1 VTVHAPTVI
10 LDFFLNYHLFDKFDE
25 HDKARLNFYNCHK
38 YSFNTM
44 NDEGYYRGQY
54 RFKPSIL
61 PWGEF
66 YRLDTNWKIDFPDNS
81 ITLIK
86 IPNEK
91 KQKHYIFFFKDN
103 TFECV
108 AEGYQLTLYRET
120 YV

>member
-1 VTVHAPTVI
+1 
-10 LDFFLNYHLFDKFDE
+10 
-25 HDKARLNFYNCHK
+25 
-38 YSFNTM
+38 M